1 MNLQWERDSGI
12 IFIALLV
19 LWIQPVSA
27 QTAIMEE
34 TPPQSTAA
42 GFDSDPFDS
51 CMLTSPFSL
60 AFCFFLSLIH
70 GVACD
75 QMWRMKSV
83 TKN

>member
-42 GFDSDPFDS
+42 GFDSDPNAS
-51 CMLTSPFSL
+51 K
-60 AFCFFLSLIH
+60 LS
-70 GVACD
+70 
-75 QMWRMKSV
+75 
-83 TKN
+83 NN